1 MRGTNKSADTK
12 NDDWIYDDIIALPHH
27 VSVTRA
33 HMSISDRAA
42 QFSPF
47 AALTGYEAA
56 IKETARLTEKRI
68 ELDES
73 SRAVLDEKLNVIMEQ
88 IADHP
93 KITITYFQ
101 PDAKK
106 AGGSY
111 IETVGQIRK
120 IDEYTREI
128 VMMDRSQIPLDEVIA
143 LDGELFRILDCT
155 E

>member
-12 NDDWIYDDIIALPHH
+12 NDDRIYDDIIVLPHH

-56 IKETARLTEKRI
+56 IKETARLTEERI
-68 ELDES
+68 ELDEN
-73 SRAVLDEKLNVIMEQ
+73 SRAVLDEKLNVVMEQ